1 MTEPERESA
10 GVRWAWLRKLMYP
23 SKRKAVRRAAPD
35 IQAYFFDGATPSKHR
50 IRDISLKGLYLL
62 THHRWYP
69 GTLVDVVL
77 QREGGAEGDSEQ
89 AVVVQSR
96 AVRSGEDGV
105 GFEFLPAKDAVSRRG
120 VEARQDLAKLK
131 DLERFLGHSTKESER
146 KENADYKG
154 ERP

>member
-1 MTEPERESA
+1 MN
-10 GVRWAWLRKLMYP
+10 P
-23 SKRKAVRRAAPD
+23 SRRKAVRRAAPD
-35 IQAYFFDGATPSKHR
+35 IEAYFFDGATPSRHR
-50 IRDISLKGLYLL
+50 IRDISLRGLYLL

-77 QREGGAEGDSEQ
+77 QHESGAKDGSER

-105 GFEFLPAKDAVSRRG
+105 GFEFLPAKDVDPRHG
-120 VEARQDLAKLK
+120 LEERQDLAKLK
-131 DLERFLGHSTKESER
+131 DLERFLGDSAKESAR
-146 KENADYKG
+146 RENAGYKR